1 LWLAGQRLNPEKADR
16 AINAKNSL
24 KGIFH
29 DPFNSRDRMRLVEPN
44 DGLPIVRRLEM
55 KIQLDLISAIV
66 L

>member
-1 LWLAGQRLNPEKADR
+1 LWLAGHRLNPEKADR

-29 DPFNSRDRMRLVEPN
+29 DPFNSRDGMRLVEPN
-44 DGLPIVRRLEM
+44 DGLPIVRRLKM
-55 KIQLDLISAIV
+55 KIQLDLVSAIV

>member
-1 LWLAGQRLNPEKADR
+1 LNPEKADR
-16 AINAKNSL
+16 AINAKNAL

-29 DPFNSRDRMRLVEPN
+29 DPFNPRDRMRLVEPN

-55 KIQLDLISAIV
+55 KIQLDLVSAIV